1 MSNHISPHQNWPR
14 MVDSDPA
21 MRHLTQSIALEESPV
36 PGVLRTCVTVIG
48 ALMAGFMVWAAVAE
62 IDEVASAPGQIIP
75 SGYIQNI
82 QHLDGGIVRDIQVR
96 EGDLVQAGQP
106 LLKLDA
112 TGAESD
118 LGQMTARQKSLQL
131 QAERLKS
138 FAESGGEIV
147 PEILSPDERA
157 ILASMADAR
166 ANQQKVLRDQLAQK
180 QKELQSIISSR
191 DALQKNVTLM
201 EKEHQIT
208 KEMSLKGATSKL
220 EVMTSERELNAL
232 RGQYGA
238 MLNQEKQARDAI
250 REFENRLSALDT
262 DLKQDAM
269 KTLGQVQAQL
279 EEVNNAVIK
288 LQSAA
293 QRTTITA
300 PVNGIVKGLSVHTI
314 GAVIEPGKV
323 LMEIVPVSDDLM
335 VEALVSPADVGNLKV
350 GQPVKVKVSAFDSSR
365 FGSTPGRLKGISA
378 STFQNEQGKTFYR
391 AHISLDQHHVGNDPD
406 RNLILPGMTVQAEII
421 TGEKTVLDYLLRPL
435 HMVTQTAFRE
445 R

>member
-1 MSNHISPHQNWPR
+1 MSIQPNPYENWPS
-14 MVDSDPA
+14 MAESDPET
-21 MRHLTQSIALEESPV
+21 RRLTQSIALEESPV

-48 ALMAGFMVWAAVAE
+48 ALIAGFIVWSYIAE

-75 SGYIQNI
+75 SGYIQNV
-82 QHLDGGIVRDIQVR
+82 QHLEGGIVRDIQVR

-106 LLKLDA
+106 LMKLDA

-118 LGQMTARQKSLQL
+118 LGQMKARQKSLQL

-138 FAESGGEIV
+138 FAASGGENI
-147 PEILSPDERA
+147 PESLSLEERA
-157 ILASMADAR
+157 ILASMVDAR
-166 ANQQKVLRDQLAQK
+166 ANQQKVLRDQIAQK
-180 QKELQSIISSR
+180 QKELQSIISNR
-191 DALQKNVTLM
+191 DALKKNVALM

-208 KEMSLKGATSKL
+208 KEMSEKGATSKMD
-220 EVMTSERELNAL
+220 VMTSERELNAL
-232 RGQYGA
+232 RGQYGSIT
-238 MLNQEKQARDAI
+238 NQEKQARDAI
-250 REFENRLSALDT
+250 SEFESRLSALDS
-262 DLKQDAM
+262 DLRQDAM

-279 EEVNNAVIK
+279 DEVHNAVTK
-288 LQSAA
+288 LESTA

-300 PVNGIVKGLSVHTI
+300 PVSGIVKGLAVHTI
-314 GAVIEPGKV
+314 GAVVEPGKV
-323 LMEIVPVSDDLM
+323 LMEIVPISGDLL

-365 FGSTPGRLKGISA
+365 FGSTPGKLKGVSA

-391 AHISLDQHHVGNDPD
+391 AHITLDQHHVGNDPA
-406 RNLILPGMTVQAEII
+406 RNLILPGMTVQAEIV